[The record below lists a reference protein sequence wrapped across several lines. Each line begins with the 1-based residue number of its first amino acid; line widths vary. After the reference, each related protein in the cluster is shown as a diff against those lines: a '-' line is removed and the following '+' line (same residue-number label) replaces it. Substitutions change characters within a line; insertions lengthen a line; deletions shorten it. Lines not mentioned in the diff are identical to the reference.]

1 MDDRQMTSIAIIL
14 LMILKFLWWVVII
27 HAVMSWLINFDVINL
42 RQRFVY
48 TIWSTLN
55 RLTEPLYRP
64 IRSVL
69 PSMGGLDL
77 APLVLIFAI
86 LALQVLISNNLMGA
100 AYY

>member
-1 MDDRQMTSIAIIL
+1 MQSIATIL
-14 LMILKFLWWVVII
+14 LMILNFLWWVVII

-48 TIWSTLN
+48 SIWSSLN

-77 APLVLIFAI
+77 APLVVLVGIA
-86 LALQVLISNNLMGA
+86 ALQILIANNLS
-100 AYY
+100 AY

>member
-1 MDDRQMTSIAIIL
+1 MDDRPMQSIATIL
-14 LMILKFLWWVVII
+14 LMILNFLWWVVII

-64 IRSVL
+64 IRSIL
-69 PSMGGLDL
+69 PPMGGLDL
-77 APLVLIFAI
+77 APLVLLFGI
-86 LALQVLISNNLMGA
+86 LALQVLISNNLMGPA
-100 AYY
+100 LY